1 MKKLSILAVEDGQ
14 NQREMLRDFLRKE
27 GHIVGEAENGE
38 QAVQRVREGHYDLI
52 LLDYRMPGMDGM
64 QVLRAVKGMNPE
76 IDIVIVT
83 AEGTIDMA
91 VEAMKAGALDYIT
104 KPIEFEELLL
114 LVKRVAERRTLLKE
128 NEILRGFFRGE
139 PFGEKGVTTDR
150 IIYRSQKMSA
160 LINMAG
166 RVAASRATVL
176 LQGESGTGKELLARL
191 IHQLSPRAAR
201 RIIAVNC
208 GALHE
213 NLLESE
219 LFGHEKGAFT
229 GATARRVGRFEE
241 ADGGTLFLDEVG
253 ELSPQ
258 VQVKLL
264 RFLQEREFQ
273 RLGGNQ
279 TLRTD
284 VRVISATNRD
294 LEQRVKEGAFREDLF
309 YRLNV
314 VMMSLP
320 PLRERREDIP
330 PLIDHFLKKYA
341 EENGREIEGL
351 TSEAQD
357 VLLKY
362 DYPGN
367 VRELENIIERAVV
380 IAREAVISVED
391 LPFRESMEETAAGR
405 KAEEGLLRGSIEELE
420 RNLIVE
426 AMEKAGDHQSRAA
439 DLLGIS
445 ERMLRYKLKKYGLK
459 AG

>member
-1 MKKLSILAVEDGQ
+1 MKKLSILVVEDGQ

-27 GHIVGEAENGE
+27 GHTVGEAENGE
-38 QAVQRVREGHYDLI
+38 QAVRRVREGHYDLL
-52 LLDYRMPGMDGM
+52 LLDYKMPGMDGM
-64 QVLRAVKGMNPE
+64 QVLQAVKGINPE
-76 IDIVIVT
+76 IDVVIIT
-83 AEGTIDMA
+83 AFGTIETA
-91 VEAMKAGALDYIT
+91 VDAMKAGALDYIT
-104 KPIEFEELLL
+104 KPVEFEELLL
-114 LVKRVAERRTLLKE
+114 LVDRVSERRTLLRE
-128 NEILRGFFRGE
+128 NEILRE
-139 PFGEKGVTTDR
+139 QLGEKGVTTDR
-150 IIYRSQKMSA
+150 IIYRGEKMSA

-264 RFLQEREFQ
+264 RFLQEHEFQ

-284 VRVISATNRD
+284 VRVISATNRN
-294 LEQRVKEGAFREDLF
+294 LEQRVREGAFREDLF

-314 VMMSLP
+314 VLMSIP
-320 PLRERREDIP
+320 PLRERKEDIP
-330 PLIDHFLKKYA
+330 ILIDHFLKRYA
-341 EENGREIEGL
+341 EENGKEIAGL
-351 TSEAQD
+351 SSEAQD

-380 IAREAVISVED
+380 IAREEVISVED
-391 LPFRESMEETAAGR
+391 LPFRESMEETTAGR

-439 DLLGIS
+439 ELLGIS

-459 AG
+459 